1 MNYILEN
8 DNIRLTVSD
17 HGAEIKSLLRKRDNR
32 ELMWQADPAYWGRTS
47 PVLFPLVGNYY
58 QKKSRYGGHI
68 YEMGQHG
75 FSRDMDFTLE
85 RQTEQELV
93 FVLEDTEAT
102 LEKYPFSFRLFLSYH
117 LEESSV
123 RVGWKVENTND
134 STMYFSIGGHPA
146 FCCDLDAYKLRF
158 LQKGQL
164 LGELQ
169 SNQIA
174 EDGSGCLG
182 DVVKSF
188 GLANGMLG
196 MSDELFDK
204 DALIIEKHQADQVT
218 LVDDQGE
225 DVLSVKFDAP
235 LFGIWS
241 PAGKHAPFV
250 CIEPWYGRC
259 DRVGFCQELSER
271 EYGNALEA
279 SETFQVYYDIQVRW
293 T

>member
-58 QKKSRYGGHI
+58 QKTSRFCGKT

-75 FSRDMDFTLE
+75 FARDMDFTLE

-93 FVLEDTEAT
+93 FVLKDTEAT

-146 FCCDLDAYKLRF
+146 FCCDLDTYKLRF
-158 LQKGQL
+158 LQEGQL

-182 DVVKSF
+182 DVVKNF

-196 MSDELFDK
+196 MSDELFEK
-204 DALIIEKHQADQVT
+204 DALIIENHQADQVT

-259 DRVGFCQELSER
+259 DRVGFCQELNER

-279 SETFQVYYDIQVRW
+279 SETFQVYYDIQVKQS
-293 T
+293 